1 MEKILSLREK
11 VYNYLRE
18 ALARGTLTP
27 GSYLDQNLICEHLDI
42 SRAPLRD
49 ALIQL
54 ETEQFV
60 EIQPRRGVLIKLLT
74 LPDIKNS
81 YEIVGVL
88 EASVILAGFHR
99 FTAADI
105 DRLETLNNRLA
116 VALKNSRFDDYY
128 RLNLDFHDVFLTLTD
143 NVQIHRILL
152 PIKQRLYD
160 FPLMNYDPEW
170 ERINLH
176 EHERFIDSVKAGNRE
191 AAASIIKNE
200 HWSFAHHRD
209 NLIKVYR
216 LE

>member
-88 EASVILAGFHR
+88 ESSVILAGFHR

-105 DRLETLNNRLA
+105 GRLETLNSRLA
-116 VALKNSRFDDYY
+116 AALKNSRFDDYY
-128 RLNLDFHDVFLTLTD
+128 RLNLEFHDVFLTLTD
-143 NVQIHRILL
+143 NSQIHRILL
-152 PIKQRLYD
+152 PLKQRLYD